1 MRRESAHLPRPD
13 TPSRR
18 NLERADSA
26 SYETEDAPTRRLSG
40 PKTRRVGGLPRLL
53 VLTDRSQLHLGRALV
68 RTIEEC
74 VGAGLRAVV
83 VREHDL
89 PAASRAALVAD
100 LAAIDGL
107 TVISSRTRDPA
118 VAAVHLASDQPQ
130 PDEGRWWGRSCHSV
144 AEVRRAA
151 ADGASYATLSP
162 YAATRSKPGYGP
174 PLPAGAFADLPLPT
188 YALGGITPANARAA
202 RARGAHGVA
211 VMGEVMRADD
221 PAAVVADLVAA
232 LS

>member
-1 MRRESAHLPRPD
+1 M
-13 TPSRR
+13 SRA
-18 NLERADSA
+18 E
-26 SYETEDAPTRRLSG
+26 E
-40 PKTRRVGGLPRLL
+40 LPRLL

-89 PAASRAALVAD
+89 LAATRAALVAD
-100 LAAIDGL
+100 LASIDGL
-107 TVISSRTRDPA
+107 AVISSRISDPA
-118 VAAVHLASDQPQ
+118 ADAVHLAADQPA
-130 PDEGRWWGRSCHSV
+130 PDGGVRWGRSCHSA

-162 YAATRSKPGYGP
+162 YAATSSKPGYGP
-174 PLPAGAFADLPLPT
+174 PLPEGAFADLSLPT
-188 YALGGITPANARAA
+188 YALGGITPANASKARAA
-202 RARGAHGVA
+202 GAYGVA

-221 PAAVVADLVAA
+221 PAAVVADLLAVLA
-232 LS
+232 

>member
-1 MRRESAHLPRPD
+1 M
-13 TPSRR
+13 SR
-18 NLERADSA
+18 LGA
-26 SYETEDAPTRRLSG
+26 
-40 PKTRRVGGLPRLL
+40 LPRLL

-89 PAASRAALVAD
+89 PAATRAALVAD
-100 LAAIDGL
+100 LAAVDGL
-107 TVISSRTRDPA
+107 TVIASRTSHPA
-118 VAAVHLASDQPQ
+118 AAAVHLSADQPL
-130 PDEGRWWGRSCHSV
+130 PDRDRWWGRSCHSV

-188 YALGGITPANARAA
+188 YALGGITPAHAADARAG
-202 RARGAHGVA
+202 GAYGVA
-211 VMGEVMRADD
+211 VMGEVMRAAD

-232 LS
+232 SA